1 MTLCGEAT
9 ETACQTFELLAPKDL
24 HLGNSSEQ
32 IL

>member
-1 MTLCGEAT
+1 MTLCGGAT
-9 ETACQTFELLAPKDL
+9 ETGCQAFELPAPKDL